1 MRQHLPTSEQV
12 VEPSK
17 GPLGWWYR
25 LAAPPDPS
33 ANASAAARA
42 VARRGQL
49 ASLLLLA
56 IIVLGVAALPIGV
69 YTLHTNPI
77 ILPALVIGILGC
89 GVAALFNRRGMVIV
103 VAILLV
109 LLLDAGYTAIVLGAP
124 IDGPDL
130 AIFDLFVFS
139 ELVAVSLMAPVN
151 VFFVAVFNSCV
162 ILATLFLAPHTP
174 ALAQTLTTDAA
185 YDVIAR
191 PVALQV
197 IVAVVT
203 YLFARGEE
211 RAIQRAD
218 RAEEIAA
225 LEARELDRTRQ
236 IEQGVEQ
243 ILQTHVRAANG
254 DYTARAAL
262 GQNNI
267 LWQVAVSLNNLLSR
281 LQRSAQAE
289 FELQRVTQEIGR
301 LTSAIQNARAGR
313 QPLWPAPSKTVLD
326 PLIAELAPP
335 RAANAGPAAPPIAT
349 GWRSNPSIPNGVS
362 GQLGAATP
370 RPTSGNLGR
379 MEPSTTSPYSAP
391 YPSAYPPAAPDR
403 APDRIADNR
412 LPYGPPAQPN
422 TYPNAQ
428 PNVYPSPNGDAWWTQ
443 LPDEEANSGWPNGR

>member
-1 MRQHLPTSEQV
+1 

-25 LAAPPDPS
+25 IVAPPDPPP
-33 ANASAAARA
+33 NASAAARA

-56 IIVLGVAALPIGV
+56 IIALGVVALPIGV
-69 YTLHTNPI
+69 YTLHSNPI
-77 ILPALVIGILGC
+77 VLPALAIGIVGC
-89 GVAALFNRRGMVIV
+89 GIAALFNRRGMVIV

-109 LLLDAGYTAIVLGAP
+109 LLLDAGYTAIILGAP

-130 AIFDLFVFS
+130 AVFDLFVFS

-151 VFFVAVFNSCV
+151 VFLVAIFNSAV

-174 ALAQTLTTDAA
+174 ALAHTLASSAA

-191 PVALQV
+191 PVALQI

-225 LEARELDRTRQ
+225 LEARELERTRQ
-236 IEQGVEQ
+236 IEHGVEQ
-243 ILQTHVRAANG
+243 LLQTHVRAANG

-301 LTSAIQNARAGR
+301 LVNAIQNTRAGR
-313 QPLWPAPSKTVLD
+313 HPVWPAPSKTPLD
-326 PLIAELAPP
+326 PLIVELAP
-335 RAANAGPAAPPIAT
+335 RGTNAGPAAVG
-349 GWRSNPSIPNGVS
+349 GWRSNPSHPNPNS
-362 GQLGAATP
+362 GQLSAAP
-370 RPTSGNLGR
+370 ARPTASALGR
-379 MEPSTTSPYSAP
+379 PDSAPPTPYGAPFPNAYSA
-391 YPSAYPPAAPDR
+391 AAPDY
-403 APDRIADNR
+403 PADER
-412 LPYGPPAQPN
+412 SPFAQPSQPGA
-422 TYPNAQ
+422 YPYPQVNAQ
-428 PNVYPSPNGDAWWTQ
+428 PNVYPGPADEAWWTH
-443 LPDEEANSGWPNGR
+443 LPDADDDNTRWPRER